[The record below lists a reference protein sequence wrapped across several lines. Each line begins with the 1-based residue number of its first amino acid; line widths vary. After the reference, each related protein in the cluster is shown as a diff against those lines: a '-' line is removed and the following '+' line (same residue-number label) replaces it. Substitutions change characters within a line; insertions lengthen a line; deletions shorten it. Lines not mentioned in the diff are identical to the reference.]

1 MKLFIMRVLVGIVVV
16 AVIFS
21 PYLLIIDFVRF
32 APIVLMIW
40 ILSFAYYMS
49 IRRRVERTREQEP
62 GQDEN
67 EPGEKKNE

>member
-21 PYLLIIDFVRF
+21 PYLLIIDFERF

-49 IRRRVERTREQEP
+49 IRRKIERTQEKDQEQ
-62 GQDEN
+62 DKN
-67 EPGEKKNE
+67 ELGEKKSE